1 MTQEES
7 PEIIDISDYEDDTR
21 PDRHQPQFAIQTS
34 LANSESGQYP
44 SQPLDILVI
53 DSSDSEDLE
62 ELEERLKYIVL
73 KKKTKSEIPGF
84 RSSSNPTPSR
94 HTQSP
99 FEPDFEDDIL
109 VIYSSEEDTMILQ
122 PAFPNDAQVSNN
134 PPKRDHILKQA
145 PEASFRKPLQKER
158 TNGVPEQVGKDQG
171 RLHREVNKLV
181 TDKKSTLKY
190 FTVEISHT
198 LEDHPFV
205 SCLESKLIP
214 YSCGTLFFGP
224 PSRSEPLIR
233 FRRQHVAK
241 YDNKSKEW
249 VPVTP
254 YHALEDLYVLF
265 LSADSLALAVL
276 EETLTETLSELRSTH
291 QLTAHSQIFVMIDG
305 LHAYYKRKGGRSK
318 RNAIESALA
327 TLQASERCFIVQV
340 EGASDAAQWLFNI
353 IGDLGIRPYKR
364 IRESFLPFCTDMHV
378 RCGGSKADTY
388 KKMLQQ
394 IRYITES
401 AAGGIIEE
409 APTLRE
415 LFEGYAQEPDIHA
428 RHERFKDITILNRK
442 DGVAKSRILN
452 RALSKKVHDVFWGE
466 DPLTL
471 VV

>member
-109 VIYSSEEDTMILQ
+109 VISSSEEDTMILQ

-134 PPKRDHILKQA
+134 PPK
-145 PEASFRKPLQKER
+145 
-158 TNGVPEQVGKDQG
+158 VPEQVGKDQG

-198 LEDHPFV
+198 LEDHP
-205 SCLESKLIP
+205 
-214 YSCGTLFFGP
+214 
-224 PSRSEPLIR
+224 
-233 FRRQHVAK
+233 RQHVAK

>member
-109 VIYSSEEDTMILQ
+109 VISSSEEDTMILQ

-134 PPKRDHILKQA
+134 PPKHHENLERDHILKQA

-198 LEDHPFV
+198 LEDHP
-205 SCLESKLIP
+205 
-214 YSCGTLFFGP
+214 
-224 PSRSEPLIR
+224 
-233 FRRQHVAK
+233 RQHVAK

>member
-21 PDRHQPQFAIQTS
+21 PIGTS
-34 LANSESGQYP
+34 PN
-44 SQPLDILVI
+44 
-53 DSSDSEDLE
+53 LE

-109 VIYSSEEDTMILQ
+109 VISSSEEDTMILQ

-145 PEASFRKPLQKER
+145 PEASSKTTAERKDQWRPK
-158 TNGVPEQVGKDQG
+158 QVEKDQG

-205 SCLESKLIP
+205 SCLESKLVP

-305 LHAYYKRKGGRSK
+305 LHAYYKRKGV
-318 RNAIESALA
+318 A
-327 TLQASERCFIVQV
+327 ASETQ
-340 EGASDAAQWLFNI
+340 
-353 IGDLGIRPYKR
+353 
-364 IRESFLPFCTDMHV
+364 
-378 RCGGSKADTY
+378 
-388 KKMLQQ
+388 
-394 IRYITES
+394 
-401 AAGGIIEE
+401 
-409 APTLRE
+409 
-415 LFEGYAQEPDIHA
+415 
-428 RHERFKDITILNRK
+428 
-442 DGVAKSRILN
+442 
-452 RALSKKVHDVFWGE
+452 
-466 DPLTL
+466 
-471 VV
+471 